1 MDLTTLSAEWLVL
14 KSQEKEIIESRRKV
28 EDKLFSLIG
37 LPQNLNST
45 KHIDHDFYDIKVTGR
60 AVKKVDADLLQEL
73 AQENDLS
80 DQLSYLFRWKP
91 EVNTKNWNTADDR
104 TKNFL
109 ADAITTTPSRP
120 SFSITTKEE

>member
-1 MDLTTLSAEWLVL
+1 MDLATAAQAWLII
-14 KSQEKEIIESRRKV
+14 KSEEKAIIELRRKI
-28 EDKLFSLIG
+28 EDQLMSLIG

-45 KHIDHDFYDIKVTGR
+45 KHIDHDLYDIKVTGR
-60 AVKKVDADLLQEL
+60 VVKKVDADLLQEL

-91 EVNTKNWNTADDR
+91 EVNTKNWNNADDR

-120 SFSITTKEE
+120 SFSITPKEE

>member
-1 MDLTTLSAEWLVL
+1 MDLTQLSEEWLVL
-14 KSQEKEIIESRRKV
+14 KKQEKSIVDLRRNV
-28 EDKLFSLIG
+28 EDHLMSLIG

-45 KHIDHDFYDIKVTGR
+45 KHIDHDLYDIKVTGR
-60 AVKKVDADLLQEL
+60 AVKKVDSDLLQEL
-73 AQENDLS
+73 AQENDLI

-91 EVNTKNWNTADDR
+91 EVNTKNWNNADDR

-120 SFSITTKEE
+120 SFSITPKEE